1 MATLI
6 LNTDYFKI
14 TLNKDGKI
22 IGHIIMSW
30 QDMDNDLFKIP
41 NILYSNDI
49 MIHIRIFKNI
59 NKDDL
64 IYFNHLFI
72 EKEYRNKKLSVPL
85 ITHAIEISKLLNKN
99 YIFLIRT
106 EAWLLHYYEKL
117 GFINLSYNKMMY
129 KHI

>member
-1 MATLI
+1 
-6 LNTDYFKI
+6 
-14 TLNKDGKI
+14 
-22 IGHIIMSW
+22 MSW

-41 NILYSNDI
+41 NILYPNDM
-49 MIHIRIFKNI
+49 MIHISLFKNI

-72 EKEYRNKKLSVPL
+72 EPEYRNKKLSVPL
-85 ITHAIEISKLLNKN
+85 ITHTIEISKLLNKN

-117 GFINLSYNKMMY
+117 GFNNLSYNKMMY
-129 KHI
+129 KKIE